1 MASIC
6 DGLELGTE
14 SGDNPFSSKSL
25 AVNCSHETRT
35 HGVLALAQLTC
46 SLVINVMDFIFPQ
59 EIYLSVS
66 SLMMGC

>member
-14 SGDNPFSSKSL
+14 SRGNPFSSKSL
-25 AVNCSHETRT
+25 VVDHSHYTRT

-46 SLVINVMDFIFPQ
+46 SLVINVMDFMFPQ